1 MQTIVFFQTLMN
13 ALMLAGLY
21 SLVAAGLTLVFGV
34 MHIVNFAHGAF
45 LMLGAYAMYYLFAQS
60 GVEYFTSLVLCVL
73 VAGALGVLVERHLYH
88 RYWGQVLPCLAVA
101 LGLSQIMQNGSLIV
115 FGVTEKAIDSIF
127 TGVISIFGIRFSFER
142 FMVIVLSYS
151 LIAALAVFLRTTKQ
165 GQAMR
170 AVAQD
175 YDAAAL
181 LGIKPHRIA
190 MLAMFIGVGL
200 AAAAGG
206 IIGPVF
212 AIHAYMGELLLV
224 KAFLIIVL
232 GGLGSLPG
240 AIVAGLIL
248 GFLESFG
255 MTYLGYYS
263 QPLVFVLVIVILL
276 FRPTGLFGGI
286 VFQIR

>member
-1 MQTIVFFQTLMN
+1 MRILLFQTFMN

-45 LMLGAYAMYYLFAQS
+45 LMLGAYGIYYLFDQF
-60 GVEYFTSLVLCVL
+60 GIEFYTSVALAVVIAGLV
-73 VAGALGVLVERHLYH
+73 GMLVERHLYH

-101 LGLSQIMQNGSLIV
+101 VGLSQIMQNGALMV
-115 FGVTEKAIDSIF
+115 FGITDKSVDSIF
-127 TGVISIFGIRFSFER
+127 TGVISLFGMRFSFER
-142 FMVIVLSYS
+142 FMIIVISYVL
-151 LIAALAVFLRTTKQ
+151 IVALAVFLKTTKR

-175 YDAAAL
+175 YDAASL
-181 LGIKPHRIA
+181 LGIKTQQIA
-190 MLAMFIGVGL
+190 MLAMFIGVGM
-200 AAAAGG
+200 AAAGG
-206 IIGPVF
+206 AIIGPVF
-212 AIHAYMGELLLV
+212 SIHAYMGEFLMV

-240 AIVAGLIL
+240 AILGGLLI

-255 MTYLGYYS
+255 MTYLGYIS
-263 QPLVFVLVIVILL
+263 QILLFVLVIIVLL
-276 FRPTGLFGGI
+276 VRPTGLFSGI
-286 VFQIR
+286 VFHIR

>member
-60 GVEYFTSLVLCVL
+60 GVEYYTSLVLCVL

-206 IIGPVF
+206 HHRTGVCDPCLYGRAVAGQGIPDHTCWGDWEACLAP
-212 AIHAYMGELLLV
+212 
-224 KAFLIIVL
+224 
-232 GGLGSLPG
+232 
-240 AIVAGLIL
+240 IVAGLIL
-248 GFLESFG
+248 GFPGEFRHDL
-255 MTYLGYYS
+255 
-263 QPLVFVLVIVILL
+263 PRLL
-276 FRPTGLFGGI
+276 LPASGVCSRNRHSS
-286 VFQIR
+286 V